1 MTNLTRW
8 EPFSDLLTVRK
19 QMDDIFD
26 AFFTRPITN
35 GDGWSMP
42 LVDLYQTDDDVIVK
56 ATLPGVDAKDLDIQV
71 TGEALTLRA
80 EVRHEEEKKD
90 KRYHL
95 REQRYSAFSRTLAL
109 PVPVVADKAEAEMK
123 NGVLTLRLPKAE
135 EVKPKSIAVKAK

>member
-35 GDGWSMP
+35 GDAWSLP
-42 LVDLYQTDDDVIVK
+42 LVDLYQTDDDVMVR
-56 ATLPGVDAKDLDIQV
+56 ATLPGVDAKDLDIQI
-71 TGEALTLRA
+71 TGEALTIRA
-80 EVRHEEEKKD
+80 EVQRDEETQG

-95 REQRYSAFSRTLAL
+95 REQRYSAFARTLPL

-123 NGVLTLRLPKAE
+123 NGVLILRLPKAE
-135 EVKPKSIAVKAK
+135 EVKPKSITVKAK